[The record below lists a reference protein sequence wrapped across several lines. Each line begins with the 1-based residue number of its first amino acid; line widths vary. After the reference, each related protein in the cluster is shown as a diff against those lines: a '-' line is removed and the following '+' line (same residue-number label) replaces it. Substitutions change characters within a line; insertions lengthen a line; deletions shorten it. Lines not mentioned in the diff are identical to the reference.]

1 MILLMFSF
9 KPSSRD
15 SFTRMDHT
23 GTIELLSSIKIQ
35 LNSGRSEDTFI
46 DRASVETSITIVEQI
61 EQKKHKKQWNTM
73 LGLILSV
80 GELVVQNLDTEVV
93 FNAVSVVSR
102 EFGGFFDR
110 SVLENMA
117 NDYQQLQILLTTAS
131 ARITKIH
138 ASCCWLMEQVRKT
151 N

>member
-1 MILLMFSF
+1 MFSF

-46 DRASVETSITIVEQI
+46 DRASKFVETSITIVEQI

-73 LGLILSV
+73 LEYILSV

-131 ARITKIH
+131 ARMTKIH
-138 ASCCWLMEQVRKT
+138 ASCCWLMEQVRKK